1 MSKRNRLSKS
11 GRAERSQ
18 FQQSTIFFI
27 GSAMNSLRGAR
38 VSANTSRSSTE
49 SKENDNENVIKNR
62 EVSLKGKAQYG

>member
-49 SKENDNENVIKNR
+49 S
-62 EVSLKGKAQYG
+62 